1 MTSRLASSRPR
12 ILVVEDSATQA
23 AALAD
28 LLESN
33 GFDTVIARSGERAL
47 EVVRQERLDLVL
59 TDVVMPGIDG
69 YEVCR
74 RIKSVMDLHV
84 LPVILL
90 TSLTDPLALV
100 RGLASGADHYA
111 TKPYQ
116 PEGLLTRVREVL
128 RRVREHPKEPAQ
140 PIKVELLGE
149 SFTIAATK
157 EQILDLLVSSY
168 GDLVQTSEAVR
179 TAEQRAR
186 FLAEAGERL
195 SSSLDVDQTFADL
208 AKLSVPALADACI
221 VEAFDDEGALRF
233 LDVAYADPQ
242 LASCA
247 AQLRERPPLSQ
258 ALTLGLDVVRSG
270 EGKFV
275 ANITDEYLREMVP
288 DDEHRAAIMAF
299 CPRSL
304 VAVPIVARGR
314 ALGVVVLLTR
324 EARRPYEADDLALVT
339 ELARLAA
346 LAIDNARLY
355 RTAQSATQARD
366 DVLAIVS
373 HDLRNPI
380 HTIQMSASLVRE
392 FYASDAESPVAI
404 QMAVIR
410 RAAMRANS
418 LIQDLLDV
426 SRIEAGTLAVET
438 AALDA
443 ASLIDEAVIEM
454 RPIAEA
460 GSITLTG
467 SWMGP
472 PTVIRGDRDRLMQVL
487 SNLIGNALKFSPS
500 GRTVNVTGDRMG
512 TSARITVIDN
522 GPGIS
527 ADHMP
532 HLFDRFWQ
540 ATRAGR
546 AGAGLGLF
554 ISKGIVDAHGGEVSV
569 ESTVGEGAQFSFTLP
584 VAT

>member
-1 MTSRLASSRPR
+1 MTGRPSPSRPR
-12 ILVVEDSATQA
+12 ILIVEDSATQA

-33 GFDTVIARSGERAL
+33 GFDTLVARSGERAL
-47 EVVRQERLDLVL
+47 DLVRQERLDLVL

-69 YEVCR
+69 YEVAR
-74 RIKSVMDLHV
+74 RIKSVMNLRE
-84 LPVILL
+84 LPVVLL

-116 PEGLLTRVREVL
+116 PEGLLARVREVL
-128 RRVREHPKEPAQ
+128 RRVRERPKEPEQ
-140 PIKVELLGE
+140 PINVELLGE

-208 AKLSVPALADACI
+208 AKLTVPALADACI
-221 VEAFDDEGALRF
+221 VEAFDDEGSLRF
-233 LDVAYADPQ
+233 VDVAYADPE

-247 AQLRERPPLSQ
+247 AELRERPPSSR
-258 ALTLGLDVVRSG
+258 ALTIGLDVVRSG
-270 EGKFV
+270 EGKLV
-275 ANITDEYLREMVP
+275 SNITDEFLREIVP
-288 DDEHRAAIMAF
+288 DDEHRAAIMKF

-304 VAVPIVARGR
+304 VAVPIVARGL
-314 ALGVVVLLTR
+314 ALGVVVMLTR
-324 EARRPYEADDLALVT
+324 DSRRPYDVDDLALAT
-339 ELARLAA
+339 ELVRRAA
-346 LAIDNARLY
+346 LAIDNALLY
-355 RTAQSATQARD
+355 RSAQSATQARD

-392 FYASDAESPVAI
+392 FYVPDPENPVAV

-426 SRIEAGTLAVET
+426 SRIEAGTLAVE
-438 AALDA
+438 ASAVDA

-454 RPIAEA
+454 RPTAEA

-467 SWMGP
+467 SWVGS
-472 PTVIRGDRDRLMQVL
+472 PTVISGDRDRLMQVL
-487 SNLIGNALKFSPS
+487 ANLIGNALKFSPS
-500 GRTVNVTGDRMG
+500 GGTVRVTGDREDS
-512 TSARITVIDN
+512 SARITVADS

-540 ATRAGR
+540 ATRASR

-554 ISKGIVDAHGGEVSV
+554 ISKGIVDAHGGAMRV